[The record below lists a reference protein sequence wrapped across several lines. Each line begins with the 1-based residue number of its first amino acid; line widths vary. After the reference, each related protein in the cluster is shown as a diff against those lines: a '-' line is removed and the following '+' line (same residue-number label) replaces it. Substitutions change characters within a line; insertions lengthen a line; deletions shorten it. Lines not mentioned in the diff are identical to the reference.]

1 MNPNQLIIEMEKTAK
16 EMCIEIRKG
25 EYEVSSSFI
34 FKTQGMGETDRREL
48 VGVLSAGVVAFIND
62 ELKDET
68 LSNWLKSN
76 YEFMAISGEETR
88 QGTEIHVG
96 FMKRTNLGLVK
107 KLAKKENIVV
117 GRGCAHCFK
126 VSTNLLKCSGCKCV
140 SYCCKEHQVADW
152 KIEHKHEC
160 KKLALAKN

>member
-1 MNPNQLIIEMEKTAK
+1 MNPNQLVNEMEKTAK

-25 EYEVSSSFI
+25 EYEVSSSCI
-34 FKTQGMGETDRREL
+34 FKSQGMGETDRQEL
-48 VGVLSAGVVAFIND
+48 LGVLSTGIIAFIND

-68 LSNWLKSN
+68 LSNWLKAN

-96 FMKRTNLGLVK
+96 FMKRTNMGLLKKMAKNANAVLERKCAYCVK
-107 KLAKKENIVV
+107 I
-117 GRGCAHCFK
+117 
-126 VSTNLLKCSGCKCV
+126 STNLLKCSGCKCV
-140 SYCCKEHQVADW
+140 SYCSKEHQVADW
-152 KIEHKHEC
+152 KKEHKHEC